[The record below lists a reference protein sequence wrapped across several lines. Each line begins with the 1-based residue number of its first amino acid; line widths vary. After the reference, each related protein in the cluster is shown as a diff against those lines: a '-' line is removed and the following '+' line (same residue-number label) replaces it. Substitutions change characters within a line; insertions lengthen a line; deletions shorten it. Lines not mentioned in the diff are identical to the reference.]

1 MSHDER
7 LPECKEIQCELKEII
22 TQHIRE
28 SVPFRSDVEK
38 HTHQIFTL
46 MESRATTMADIKE
59 IKDTISDIKSDIKDL
74 NASVKIWVLSG
85 ICGTVMAFAIPTM
98 VLFYNAGQMAKQIE
112 INTDKLAKQDA
123 YDNARHSSQTD
134 KN

>member
-7 LPECKEIQCELKEII
+7 LPECKEIQCEMKDCIAK
-22 TQHIRE
+22 HIAE
-28 SVPFRSDVEK
+28 SVPVRSDVEK
-38 HTHQIFTL
+38 HNHQILTL
-46 MESRATTMADIKE
+46 MESRASTMADIK
-59 IKDTISDIKSDIKDL
+59 DIKTEISCINRNIESL

-98 VLFYNAGQMAKQIE
+98 VLFYNAGQMAKQVE
-112 INTDKLAKQDA
+112 LNTKKWENQDA
-123 YDNARHSSQTD
+123 HDNSRHQTQTY